1 MRTIGI
7 DLGVTAAHK
16 ALVLDEASGKIVS
29 RLLSFHARYQDIVD
43 LVTCAREGV
52 ATDHPLQAV
61 MEPTGMAWYPVA
73 VVLLRLGVTC
83 YLVNGQRV
91 RDLRRFYKR
100 HSSSDRISAR
110 VLAKLPRVDEESLHP
125 LLLASREEFACQRGC
140 KQLDRLQK
148 QMTAIKN
155 RLQDTDRWAWPGLE
169 QVLPDPDGAL
179 ARRFR
184 EQCYDPAGVV
194 AAGVAQLRA
203 RFVDVA
209 PDQVEGHWLED
220 LVQLAQQVLQIY
232 GTDTFDY
239 TLLQEEVCR
248 EQRLLSQLEQEAQA
262 VWQTVRS
269 LYHQLHPGREVES
282 LPGVGERGAAVYV
295 SFIRQ
300 VDRFPTLKQFRGWHG
315 MVPDSRQSGEG
326 ESKGLHIS
334 QAGPDLVKHF
344 AYLNADVARQYDPQI
359 AAIYYDQMVHKGKHH
374 NQAICACASHLLD
387 RVYVVLKEGR
397 PYELRDVDG
406 RPVSKQEGRQIVLE
420 HYIVP
425 EEVRKRNNRRARKER
440 AERRAEEKAQK
451 RSRSRR

>member
-1 MRTIGI
+1 MRTLGI

-16 ALVLDEASGKIVS
+16 ALVLDEGSGEFVTP
-29 RLLSFHARYQDIVD
+29 LLSFRGRWEEIVR
-43 LVTCAREGV
+43 LVTRAREGV
-52 ATDHPLQAV
+52 EADHPLQVV

-73 VVLLRLGVTC
+73 VALVRLGVTC
-83 YLVNGQRV
+83 FLVNGQRI

-110 VLAKLPRVDEESLHP
+110 VLAQLPRLDRESLHP
-125 LLLASREEFACQRGC
+125 LRLPSAQELACQRGC

-155 RLQDTDRWAWPGLE
+155 RLQDSDRWAWPGLKE
-169 QVLPDPDGAL
+169 VLPDPFSAV

-194 AAGVAQLRA
+194 AAGVEQLRA
-203 RFVDVA
+203 VFVDVVSDA
-209 PDQVEGHWLED
+209 EEWRWLEA
-220 LVQLAQQVLQIY
+220 LVQLAQEVLQLY
-232 GTDTFDY
+232 GTDTLDY
-239 TLLQEEVCR
+239 ALLQEEVCR

-262 VWQTVRS
+262 VQQTVRS
-269 LYHQLHPGREVES
+269 LYRQLHPGRELES
-282 LPGVGERGAAVYV
+282 LPGVGEGGAAVYV
-295 SFIRQ
+295 SFVRQ
-300 VDRFPTLKQFRGWHG
+300 VERFPTLKQFRGWHG
-315 MVPDSRQSGEG
+315 LVPESRQSGER

-334 QAGPDLVKHF
+334 QAGPNLVKKF

-359 AAIYYDQMVHKGKHH
+359 AACYYDQMVHKGKHH
-374 NQAICACASHLLD
+374 NQAVCACASHLMD

-406 RPVSKQEGRQIVLE
+406 RPVSKQQARQIILE
-420 HYIVP
+420 QYIVP

-440 AERRAEEKAQK
+440 AERRAEEKAKK